1 MIITRRV
8 NQHPAFILHH
18 RPFRDSSQILE
29 VLTRDYG
36 KIAVVARGSR
46 SKKSRFSGILRPFL
60 PLRLSW
66 NSKSNLGTLTG
77 AEAIGLSAGVSG
89 DNIFSAYYVNE
100 LLINF
105 LHKHDPQPEIFT
117 LYENIIYNL
126 VGASD
131 VAKKLRTFELELLKL
146 LGYAVNLTH
155 ENDGIKPIDEK
166 LYYEYQLEN
175 GPVAVNHTKGELIFC
190 GKLLTGISE
199 KRFDDEE
206 TLKAANKLLRQIIDF
221 HLGGKQL
228 KSRKVLLDLHR
239 CKIAKSKTG

>member
-1 MIITRRV
+1 MTTTRRV
-8 NQHPAFILHH
+8 SQHPAYILHH

-29 VLTRDYG
+29 LITRDHG

-46 SKKSRFSGILRPFL
+46 NKKSRFSGILRPFL

-77 AEAIGLSAGVSG
+77 AEAVGLSAGVSG

-105 LHKHDPQPEIFT
+105 LHRHDPQPEIFT
-117 LYENIIYNL
+117 LYEKIIYDL
-126 VGASD
+126 VGVSN
-131 VAKKLRTFELELLKL
+131 VAKKLRSFELELLRL
-146 LGYAVNLTH
+146 LGYALNLTH

-166 LYYEYQLEN
+166 LYYEYQMEN
-175 GPVAVNHTKGELIFC
+175 GLVAVNHTEGGLNFC